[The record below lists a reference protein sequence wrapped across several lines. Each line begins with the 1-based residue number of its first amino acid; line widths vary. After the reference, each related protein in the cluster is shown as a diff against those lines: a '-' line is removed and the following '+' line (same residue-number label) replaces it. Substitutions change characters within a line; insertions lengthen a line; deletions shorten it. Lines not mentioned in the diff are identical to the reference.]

1 MEPKKSLLKRIFAKE
16 TGEKIVSEFIDM
28 FGKKPRAKTETTL
41 SPPVLNKP
49 EEEGFSL
56 HEPESNRNY
65 ETEGPMVA
73 AIDNE

>member
-1 MEPKKSLLKRIFAKE
+1 
-16 TGEKIVSEFIDM
+16 M

-41 SPPVLNKP
+41 TPPDLNKP

-65 ETEGPMVA
+65 ETEGPMVGA
-73 AIDNE
+73 TENE